1 MQESLNNISKVLA
14 AKKFG
19 LWLRGMLRKETGLG
33 QELFKWEIGPSE
45 FRMLPRQG
53 ARLMSWDLRLSGN
66 QKRSVIFWP
75 EEADQENIA
84 YVHGGNPILFPFSA
98 RTFHKGTIKTWK
110 SPDGEI
116 REMPIHGFARTSKF
130 EVVSVDDSSISM
142 ALNSTSETKICYPFD
157 FEFLVTYRFDM
168 LALEVEFKVS
178 NLGEAKLPWS
188 AGHHFYFSLPWH
200 KQLLRENYR
209 ILLPGCKS
217 VYQAEDGSLAP
228 AEFKGGEASMDDST
242 LVGRM
247 HFRLKENKIRFG
259 LKSGEEDIVVVV
271 SDAAK
276 PLPEKTVVTWT
287 ESGDSPFYCIEPWM
301 GPPNSPEHKTGLHWI
316 EPGESDNFKIRIS
329 LEE

>member
-1 MQESLNNISKVLA
+1 
-14 AKKFG
+14 
-19 LWLRGMLRKETGLG
+19 
-33 QELFKWEIGPSE
+33 
-45 FRMLPRQG
+45 
-53 ARLMSWDLRLSGN
+53 
-66 QKRSVIFWP
+66 
-75 EEADQENIA
+75 
-84 YVHGGNPILFPFSA
+84 
-98 RTFHKGTIKTWK
+98 
-110 SPDGEI
+110 
-116 REMPIHGFARTSKF
+116 
-130 EVVSVDDSSISM
+130 
-142 ALNSTSETKICYPFD
+142 
-157 FEFLVTYRFDM
+157 M

-276 PLPEKTVVTWT
+276 PLPEKTVVT
-287 ESGDSPFYCIEPWM
+287 
-301 GPPNSPEHKTGLHWI
+301 
-316 EPGESDNFKIRIS
+316 
-329 LEE
+329 